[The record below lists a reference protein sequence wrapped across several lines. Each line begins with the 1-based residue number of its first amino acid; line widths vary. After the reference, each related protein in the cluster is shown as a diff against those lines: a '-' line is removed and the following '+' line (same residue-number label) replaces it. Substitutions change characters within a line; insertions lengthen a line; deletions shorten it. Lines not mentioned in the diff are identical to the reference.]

1 MGGVTEL
8 PALNRR
14 FTYAYDS
21 PFHMSPRRH
30 RPPLAHGER
39 HLYFVFSDEDL
50 TDEAEEELLRNPLF
64 DMFFPEIRYGAYLF
78 GNFSITDDPALL
90 YNNMEENVEISS
102 IINGEYRLLQLK
114 DIREACSLPQK
125 YILGCTACMD
135 EETEYS
141 IDYCEARRLRE
152 RRYKTL
158 PQELIDE
165 VYGWK
170 HLKKKI
176 GDFTFVSPSSVQDR
190 VFASRI
196 IGLRDID
203 FSAPEGHR
211 ERRREAAATQE
222 KGREFKKEHCSICL
236 MSSACGQGQWCDRR
250 YDKSE
255 SAYYTD
261 IVDRATIPFTD
272 KQLRVL
278 LYNSGPIGRYNRRD
292 SYLTF
297 RYLNSVLEFVVGDI
311 HHGREKNLTYREALK
326 LLKERGDLCEPP
338 KFKITQKLK
347 ALLVAT
353 TSIQENRGPSHE
365 WGSRSHPV
373 RFTKYAMGPETF
385 TQYYYRNHRMQEGL
399 SVKDLQDVY
408 RATHRIPL
416 AVGTAIP
423 RMDRT

>member
-1 MGGVTEL
+1 MGSITEL

-14 FTYAYDS
+14 FTYAYGS
-21 PFHMSPRRH
+21 PRHVSPRRH
-30 RPPLAHGER
+30 KPPLAYGEQ

-50 TDEAEEELLRNPLF
+50 TDEDEETLLGDPLF
-64 DMFFPEIRYGAYLF
+64 DTFFPEIRYGAYLF
-78 GNFSITDDPALL
+78 GDFSITDDPALL
-90 YNNMEENVEISS
+90 YNNIEEDVEISS
-102 IINGEYRLLQLK
+102 VINGEYRLLQLK

-125 YILGCTACMD
+125 YILGCSACMD
-135 EETEYS
+135 EETAYN

-165 VYGWK
+165 VYSWK

-176 GDFTFVSPSSVQDR
+176 GDFTFVSPSSVQDK

-196 IGLRDID
+196 IGLQDID

-211 ERRREAAATQE
+211 ERRREASATQE

-250 YDKSE
+250 YDKAE
-255 SAYYTD
+255 SAYYAD
-261 IVDRATIPFTD
+261 ISDRATIPFTD
-272 KQLRVL
+272 KQMRVL

-297 RYLNSVLEFVVGDI
+297 RYLNGALEFVVGGI
-311 HHGREKNLTYREALK
+311 HRGCEKALTYREALK
-326 LLKERGDLCEPP
+326 LLKERGDLYDPP
-338 KFKITQKLK
+338 KFKVTQKLK

-353 TSIQENRGPSHE
+353 TSIQENRGPSHG
-365 WGSRSHPV
+365 WGHGRFPV
-373 RFTKYAMGPETF
+373 RFTKYQAGPETF
-385 TQYYYRNHRMQEGL
+385 TQYYYRGHRMHEGL
-399 SVKDLQDVY
+399 SVTNLQDIY
-408 RATHRIPL
+408 RATYRIPL
-416 AVGTAIP
+416 VVGTAIP
-423 RMDRT
+423 RTDRT